1 MFNNPTGITIDN
13 DNELIICDTNNDR
26 LVLSSRDFEWVRDS
40 KKGIETSPRS
50 VYAVRQ
56 NI

>member
-1 MFNNPTGITIDN
+1 MFNNPTGITIDD

-26 LVLSSRDFEWVRDS
+26 LVLSSRDFEWIRDS

-50 VYAVRQ
+50 VCVRQ